1 MASWFSCRKPSVPF
15 LVFMISILYMFLL
28 GSPQC
33 LEKEVAALLEFKAS
47 LVHPNKSTEA
57 EAIRFLDSWKG
68 LDCCAWN
75 GVTCCDMDYTKC
87 DSTSSM
93 ANRVVGLEV
102 FSRSD
107 FGRGDLNVSS
117 LVRIEHL
124 QSLILEDCN
133 MGGFLPIKELSK
145 LKKLQGLNLK
155 SNFFAGTLP
164 VDIGLLSSLKYLNL
178 HGNELTGTIP
188 SSLKNLSHLV
198 NLDLSNNKIFDK
210 MPPWF
215 GSLPSLIILGLSNNK
230 LQGSIPHSL
239 GNLSSLVELSLR
251 DNHLTGSIPQ
261 EISKLESLE
270 RLDISNNSL
279 SGYFSFSTLS
289 NISHLDI
296 VSLSHNR
303 GLVILQG
310 SEFDPS
316 FQISELRLSYCDMS
330 KFDLS
335 TSFLST
341 QQSLVNV
348 YFSYSKLLGSIPS
361 WLLRLTGGTLVMDG
375 NMLSGPLVS
384 PQAPA
389 GLYNLDISYNNYSGE
404 MPKDFLKS
412 LPQLGSLDISHNF
425 LTGDISSILTS
436 FPRLSFLDMSFNKF
450 YGRLP
455 SHMTGDFWSLDLSNN
470 KISGNL
476 PPNLTRTDTLGYLNL
491 SNNSLDG
498 PLLSTN
504 FNLTRIQSIHLDHNA
519 FHGTIPKNLLL
530 YSPLLMVMDIGANYM
545 SGLIPREIAEI
556 TSIQVL
562 ILKENRF
569 EGNIP
574 DEICRLQRLAILD
587 LSENNFEGSIPSCF
601 HNNFAWINGST
612 SSRGDPLHVGQESGY
627 VEVVNFN
634 KGNEYGYSGIV
645 LSVLTGIDLSLNH
658 LSGPIPLEI
667 GLLKA
672 LIVLNISN
680 NHLNGTIPD
689 SFSELSQIEALDLS
703 HNGLKGRIPS
713 ELGSLT
719 FLSQFSVAYNDL
731 EGAVPF
737 VNNFRTFEESSYSGN
752 PKLCGYTGKECS
764 QLPKGDEEDEE
775 KISRWVGDKPVLYAC
790 IATGF
795 IVGFWGVLWFL
806 FLSQKWRFVWFKAI
820 DGLIH
825 HVFWGHE

>member
-1 MASWFSCRKPSVPF
+1 
-15 LVFMISILYMFLL
+15 MFLL

-261 EISKLESLE
+261 EIS
-270 RLDISNNSL
+270 
-279 SGYFSFSTLS
+279 
-289 NISHLDI
+289 
-296 VSLSHNR
+296 
-303 GLVILQG
+303 
-310 SEFDPS
+310 
-316 FQISELRLSYCDMS
+316 
-330 KFDLS
+330 
-335 TSFLST
+335 
-341 QQSLVNV
+341 
-348 YFSYSKLLGSIPS
+348 
-361 WLLRLTGGTLVMDG
+361 GTLVMDG